1 MNLTKSFFLI
11 GLAGLT
17 ALLLIAGCGPQMT
30 QTPTL
35 SSAYNYQYKK
45 RLDISIETDR
55 HKHKPVPTLT
65 VLPVGSL
72 KGVTIIVDAGHGGK
86 DPGAGEKTYSR
97 TPEKT
102 INLAIAKE
110 LQTRLK
116 AKGARVIMSRT
127 TDRFIDLDVR
137 AAMPGKYKAHILVSI
152 HADSNPSRYLNGVC
166 VYVARNRSYKSF
178 KTADN
183 IKASVINSGIAF
195 HKIGNRD
202 FRVLAKHSKPAVLVE
217 CGYMTNRTDAKNLN
231 NSWYRKKLA
240 TAIANGIAN
249 SF

>member
-1 MNLTKSFFLI
+1 
-11 GLAGLT
+11 
-17 ALLLIAGCGPQMT
+17 MT

-35 SSAYNYQYKK
+35 SSAQNYNKYK
-45 RLDISIETDR
+45 RLDISIETDT
-55 HKHKPVPTLT
+55 HKHKPELVHTLT

-110 LQTRLK
+110 LQTQLQ

-137 AAMPGKYKAHILVSI
+137 AAMPGRHKANLLVSI
-152 HADSNPSRYLNGVC
+152 HADSNPSRYMNGVC

-178 KTADN
+178 KTAEN
-183 IKASVINSGIAF
+183 IKASIKASGIAF

-217 CGYMTNRTDAKNLN
+217 CGYMTNKTDAAYLN
-231 NSWYRKKLA
+231 QTWYRTKVAK
-240 TAIANGIAN
+240 AIAEGIART
-249 SF
+249 F